1 MHIQILD
8 VVSCSA
14 CLSDWGCSL
23 LRALVAGRV
32 LTVVLIAV
40 LYYHHCENLEQEDQ
54 EEAKKEEGGEQRI
67 LQSYAS
73 SRQPHHTLVTPEAL
87 IRPS

>member
-54 EEAKKEEGGEQRI
+54 E
-67 LQSYAS
+67 
-73 SRQPHHTLVTPEAL
+73 
-87 IRPS
+87 